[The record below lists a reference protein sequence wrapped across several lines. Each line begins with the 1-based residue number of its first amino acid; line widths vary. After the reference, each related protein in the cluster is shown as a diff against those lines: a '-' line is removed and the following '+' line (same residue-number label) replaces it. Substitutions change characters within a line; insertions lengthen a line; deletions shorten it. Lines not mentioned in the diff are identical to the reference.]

1 MSQLSIVKD
10 QLLSKGINHFV
21 VLSSSGQVVEYSGDF
36 EIKEKQVLAYAI
48 IQQCSALFAK
58 GESMKRVT
66 MKFDDVLYV
75 ATTVQDSAM
84 VYGVVAKPALASSL
98 IPPSM
103 STTAY
108 ALVANERQYPL
119 QVGKNV
125 VGRSSVPVEG
135 VSFINL
141 ESPLAA
147 ISRMQAFVDIGANGD
162 AWISDCNST
171 NGTFLSIRP
180 GPGIRLE
187 ANRYYQLS
195 PGCRIVFGDVVCT
208 FETLSEALQ
217 APEHPEHPLTSL
229 SLPTRKTESLGV
241 IDAFTDSAA
250 KTTPL
255 RHPSKQ
261 ANAHR
266 SNVPYLDE
274 SGSLS
279 REPAALRETVSTT
292 KKAPRRERR
301 EPTAPSPPLK
311 RTKVES
317 AAPSSSLKVETAAT
331 AKATTAA
338 RAHAARPHVCLT
350 GMDSDERAAVTKRV
364 RELKGRVVDDIT
376 KANLLVVAAPPVRTP
391 KFIVAV
397 ARGIP
402 VVSVDYICNRR
413 AALDD
418 ARHHIVG
425 LKTDQHTYTAA
436 ELKKVIYRKDASP
449 LLQGVSFNIAALST
463 KTKSV
468 AAEIISSSG
477 ERW

>member
-1 MSQLSIVKD
+1 
-10 QLLSKGINHFV
+10 
-21 VLSSSGQVVEYSGDF
+21 
-36 EIKEKQVLAYAI
+36 
-48 IQQCSALFAK
+48 
-58 GESMKRVT
+58 
-66 MKFDDVLYV
+66 
-75 ATTVQDSAM
+75 
-84 VYGVVAKPALASSL
+84 
-98 IPPSM
+98 M

-108 ALVANERQYPL
+108 ALVAKEKQYPL

-171 NGTFLSIRP
+171 NGTFLGIRP

-208 FETLSEALQ
+208 FETLSEAPPTPQ
-217 APEHPEHPLTSL
+217 HSAHPLTSP
-229 SLPTRKTESLGV
+229 SRSARKTESLGV
-241 IDAFTDSAA
+241 MDAFTDNAVN
-250 KTTPL
+250 TTPAREL
-255 RHPSKQ
+255 SKQ

-266 SNVPYLDE
+266 SNVPYLE
-274 SGSLS
+274 ETGSLS
-279 REPAALRETVSTT
+279 REPAALRETAAAT
-292 KKAPRRERR
+292 KKTPHRERP
-301 EPTAPSPPLK
+301 EPTTPSRPLK

-317 AAPSSSLKVETAAT
+317 AAPSSSVKVKTAAT
-331 AKATTAA
+331 VKATTAA
-338 RAHAARPHVCLT
+338 RTLAARPHVCLT
-350 GMDSDERAAVTKRV
+350 GMDSAERAAITKRV

-376 KANLLVVAAPPVRTP
+376 KANLLVVATPPVRTP

-413 AALDD
+413 TELDD
-418 ARHHIVG
+418 ARHHIVS

-449 LLQGVSFNIAALST
+449 LLQGVSFNIAALSS
-463 KTKSV
+463 KSKSV
-468 AAEIISSSG
+468 AAEIITSSG
-477 ERW
+477 GDVVSTKKGGGTALTDAHLDKLYDSILRGKVSAVL